1 MLLELLKQNLGTL
14 FEVYAYSHALDLVT
28 HQEIYLNEDFLGL
41 LSIMKC
47 RTKLD
52 IGPVFEDGKAK
63 YYKDKYHFS
72 LYHNDY
78 EEELIANYIMVLE
91 VQLRIGDSIDFVRA
105 VSPIIYRLFFRLV
118 KQKIPNIEDYLFNAK
133 DDRYDSWYLGKMTK
147 SPSIILRKY
156 ASLTKD
162 ARVTSKSLQ
171 DILSHCDLPLKIR
184 EIIDDLR
191 RFERSVRNPLA
202 HLIKPFDEA
211 KLYSTTRYSSRD
223 FLDKIIDLAIYT
235 GVRYNKQVFYFDKAN
250 ELLLKLL

>member
-1 MLLELLKQNLGTL
+1 MLTELLKHDLGTL
-14 FEVYAYSHALDLVT
+14 FEVYAYNHALELVS
-28 HQEIYLNEDFLGL
+28 HKDISFNEDFLVL
-41 LSIMKC
+41 LRMMKC

-52 IGPVFEDGKAK
+52 ITPLFEEGKAEHFK
-63 YYKDKYHFS
+63 EKYHFR

-133 DDRYDSWYLGKMTK
+133 DDRYDTWYLGEMLK
-147 SPSIILRKY
+147 SKSFVLRKY
-156 ASLTKD
+156 ASLTND

-171 DILSHCDLPLKIR
+171 DILSHCDLPYEIR
-184 EIIDDLR
+184 EVIEDLR
-191 RFERSVRNPLA
+191 RFEKSVRNPLA

-211 KLYSTTRYSSRD
+211 KLFSTTRYSSQD
-223 FLDKIIDLAIYT
+223 FLEKIIDLAIYT
-235 GVRYNKQVFYFDKAN
+235 GVKYNKQIFYFDRAN